1 LKFQISREEK
11 SGTQVGKNTF
21 VRMANDNGSVMSEA
35 ETRRRQ
41 ELRQKYEREL
51 RAQKWDD
58 IRRRFFRLV
67 RGVFVFLLGA
77 AIVILLVWHRRELD
91 ALAAAKLKQ
100 AASLVHASGSAP
112 IQKDALDYE
121 KEVNDAAGK

>member
-1 LKFQISREEK
+1 
-11 SGTQVGKNTF
+11 
-21 VRMANDNGSVMSEA
+21 MADDNGPVRSEA
-35 ETRRRQ
+35 ETRRRH

-67 RGVFVFLLGA
+67 RGFFVFLLGA
-77 AIVILLVWHRRELD
+77 AIVFLAVWHRRELN
-91 ALAAAKLKQ
+91 AIAAAKLK
-100 AASLVHASGSAP
+100 AASSLVHGVGATP

-121 KEVNDAAGK
+121 KEVNDAAAK